1 MAHETTIAPKNV
13 WEKLLIFWRTKNH
26 SSRIYDIALILA
38 VAIYTNKRI
47 YEEEL
52 REARR
57 QLSGCVESQEEVENI
72 MEYIEMKLDA
82 YRGDA
87 ELWHRDQR
95 KVRDLVGKDEELYA
109 YLLSIF
115 EADDSIDDEESGFES
130 SLKKMLLRS

>member
-38 VAIYTNKRI
+38 VAIYTNKRV

-82 YRGDA
+82 YHSDA